1 MINFFTYFKI
11 VYITNF
17 KVIYILCL
25 RHILNQYVCTNSV
38 FLQNF
43 DMKFVYIVQ
52 NVANR
57 IFWVKCFYKY

>member
-25 RHILNQYVCTNSV
+25 MHILNQYVCTNSV

-43 DMKFVYIVQ
+43 DMKFVYIV
-52 NVANR
+52 
-57 IFWVKCFYKY
+57 